1 MDIVTTLSSCQ
12 VDHVTSIMDSPRWLR
27 RAPMLGCA
35 VVRSTKPL
43 NVLTQEF
50 TWAEL
55 ARDNKTL
62 RDTKPRG
69 LDKILNY

>member
-1 MDIVTTLSSCQ
+1 MNIVTTLSFCQ
-12 VDHVTSIMDSPRWLR
+12 IDHVTSIMDSPGWLR
-27 RAPMLGCA
+27 RAPMLCCA

-43 NVLTQEF
+43 NVLTQEV

-55 ARDNKTL
+55 ARDNKTF